1 MSSKQTGSNVTPI
14 GGAAARLRAPLL
26 PRELSEQELALFA
39 SVSERREIHQ
49 GEVIFKRGELGRSM
63 FVVESGQIRL
73 EFGDGMPDK
82 LIGPREFFGE
92 LTLFI
97 GDHTR
102 VANAVA
108 TATTGLHVIEQRAF
122 DDLLN
127 AQPRLLAQ
135 FMRRSFS
142 YLVASEQQLI
152 ASLKRRNEDLMVTLD
167 SLRQTQTQLST
178 AQRLVQTD
186 ELTGLC
192 NRRGLYMYLEHLSE
206 TRLHGTELG
215 LLLIDIDRF
224 KQINDRCG
232 HLIGDQVLRAIA
244 EEVKNAASPCDLP
257 CRLGGDEFALLV
269 QVTGAEELHS
279 RAQQIINERL
289 DQPCLNGCRARET
302 LNKYGTH
309 SSRGNAHPPQKTTG
323 WAGRCPP
330 KNFGRSNAPT
340 HLCLIFWE
348 GAGSRRMSSVLVQGF
363 PSTTAVKAR
372 LIKSLP
378 FVVRFYVAGQ
388 RALSK

>member
-1 MSSKQTGSNVTPI
+1 MSTSPSTNNVTPI
-14 GGAAARLRAPLL
+14 GQAGRAGQRHPLL
-26 PRELSEQELALFA
+26 PRELSEREFGLFIGA
-39 SVSERREIHQ
+39 GERREVRHD
-49 GEVIFKRGELGRSM
+49 EVIFRRGELGRSM

-73 EFGDGMPDK
+73 EFGDGVPDK

-97 GDHTR
+97 GNHTR

-108 TATTGLHVIEQRAF
+108 TGPTVMHVIEQHAF
-122 DDLLN
+122 DVLLDTE
-127 AQPRLLAQ
+127 PRLLAQ

-192 NRRGLYMYLEHLSE
+192 NRRGLYTYLEQLDK
-206 TRLHGTELG
+206 TRLPGTVLG
-215 LLLIDIDRF
+215 LMLIDIDRF

-232 HLIGDQVLRAIA
+232 HLVGDLVLRAIA
-244 EEVKNAASPCDLP
+244 EEVLNAASPCDLP

-269 QVTGAEELHS
+269 QITGAEELTA
-279 RAQQIINERL
+279 RASQI
-289 DQPCLNGCRARET
+289 A
-302 LNKYGTH
+302 
-309 SSRGNAHPPQKTTG
+309 
-323 WAGRCPP
+323 
-330 KNFGRSNAPT
+330 
-340 HLCLIFWE
+340 
-348 GAGSRRMSSVLVQGF
+348 SSVRSLRFPVSADTLSVSVSIGANLCTNGNDWAVWYSDADCMLYEVKGQGGDGF
-363 PSTTAVKAR
+363 RAPSR
-372 LIKSLP
+372 
-378 FVVRFYVAGQ
+378 
-388 RALSK
+388 